1 MRWLAT
7 PWGMLIAI
15 PAGRRA
21 PSVSPR
27 RRISTGWWVSL
38 DELSNRFRTV
48 APHSDFIAALRG
60 LSRSGVLLA
69 YRIEPVWH
77 RGQEG
82 VRFSRSPAVIHSAAM
97 VPGDKPGFHPQLRE
111 RICD

>member
-1 MRWLAT
+1 MA
-7 PWGMLIAI
+7 
-15 PAGRRA
+15 AGLHPQALGRQ
-21 PSVSPR
+21 
-27 RRISTGWWVSL
+27 ISTGWWVSL
-38 DELSNRFRTV
+38 DQLRDRSGTAAR
-48 APHSDFIAALRG
+48 HSDLIAALRG
-60 LSRSGVLLA
+60 LSRSGALLA

-82 VRFSRSPAVIHSAAM
+82 VRFSRSPGVINSAEM